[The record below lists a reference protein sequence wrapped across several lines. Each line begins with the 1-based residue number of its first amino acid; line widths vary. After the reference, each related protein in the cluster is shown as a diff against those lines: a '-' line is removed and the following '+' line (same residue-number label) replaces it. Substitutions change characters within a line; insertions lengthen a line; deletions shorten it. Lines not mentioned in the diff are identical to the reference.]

1 MSLNNL
7 PGAEII
13 LPGLNDIK
21 RGNSHTIG
29 ALLVA
34 IAATRLTEAG
44 LDLQKY
50 HLASEPEL
58 NLYAL
63 LQNEREDAYPYYN
76 ALLNSLNS
84 FCNALELIDCGVS
97 NGSQCAGARGSQNTL
112 TKGER
117 EKSSSCSLNS
127 DFCRWRF
134 QG

>member
-1 MSLNNL
+1 MILNDL

-13 LPGLNDIK
+13 LPGLRDLK
-21 RGNSHTIG
+21 QGDSYTIG

-44 LDLQKY
+44 LNLHTYQ
-50 HLASEPEL
+50 LASEPEL

-84 FCNALELIDCGVS
+84 FCNALELCDQYKLF
-97 NGSQCAGARGSQNTL
+97 NNELELASQM
-112 TKGER
+112 
-117 EKSSSCSLNS
+117 
-127 DFCRWRF
+127 
-134 QG
+134 